1 MQREPLESSSLRSLG
16 YDPTTNTLEVEFK
29 SGRVYRYL
37 GVPPAAAAALRTA
50 ASPGAYFTRQIRNNY
65 ECWRL
70 VRPAKV

>member
-29 SGRVYRYL
+29 SGRIYRYL
-37 GVPPAAAAALRTA
+37 GVPPTEYAALRNA
-50 ASPGAYFTRQIRNNY
+50 RSIGGYFTRQIRNNY

-70 VRPAKV
+70 VRAGT